1 MSWDKEQFLFA
12 GEIVKKKLN
21 HLCFCP
27 VSLVP
32 GGYSEDPAGT
42 SSHVG
47 VGTHPNTEENVQ
59 DIQVLL
65 VLNLLLLFLVLQ
77 GCLPFLNDLGC
88 VVVGHLAGPQEATAM
103 RGEPVD
109 EVIMVLERV
118 DTLLNQQSESGDC
131 PVVVIVPAQQKW

>member
-1 MSWDKEQFLFA
+1 M
-12 GEIVKKKLN
+12 
-21 HLCFCP
+21 
-27 VSLVP
+27 
-32 GGYSEDPAGT
+32 GG
-42 SSHVG
+42 
-47 VGTHPNTEENVQ
+47 
-59 DIQVLL
+59 
-65 VLNLLLLFLVLQ
+65 LQ
-77 GCLPFLNDLGC
+77 EWPTC